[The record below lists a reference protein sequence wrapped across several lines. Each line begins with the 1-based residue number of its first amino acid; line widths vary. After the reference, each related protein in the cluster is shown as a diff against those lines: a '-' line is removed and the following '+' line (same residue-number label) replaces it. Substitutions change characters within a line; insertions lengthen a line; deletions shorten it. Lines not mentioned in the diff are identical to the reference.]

1 MPMRIYTS
9 DAWQRLRDAFDLKG
23 KHDLLLDEI
32 IVPVALVA
40 NIAQDLPKIPVDA
53 TFSLQVAADVAGN
66 GKAIVQ
72 NDSVGSRFLVDRIT
86 FSANTTGRFNI
97 QLTNTAATN
106 AIAGGSAD
114 KTWNNRLQTP
124 DVPGAMFADHGTFTG
139 PDIWSGIVLGGT
151 ARQYLVKAVL
161 EPGES
166 ILVSGVGTNE
176 IFDAVFNVRVV
187 GIAR

>member
-1 MPMRIYTS
+1 MPMRIYTA

-32 IVPVALVA
+32 IVPVAIVSD
-40 NIAQDLPKIPVDA
+40 ITTDLPQIPVDA
-53 TFSLQVAADVAGN
+53 TYTLQVAADVAGK
-66 GKAIVQ
+66 GKAILE

-86 FSANTTGRFNI
+86 FSGNNTGRFNI
-97 QLTNTAATN
+97 QLTNTAPTN
-106 AIAGGSAD
+106 PIAGGSAD

-124 DVPGAMFADHGTFTG
+124 VVPGVMFADHGTFTG

-161 EPGES
+161 DPGES
-166 ILVSGVGTNE
+166 ILVSGVATNE
-176 IFDAVFNVRVV
+176 IFDVVFNVRVI
-187 GIAR
+187 GIA